1 MLSLKEFIREVNT
14 VNTCLFIITK
24 MQDMMMM
31 MVIIIIIIGRTHFH
45 FLAKIF
51 QVFDPDSIR
60 GMSVGYL
67 WWKVAC

>member
-1 MLSLKEFIREVNT
+1 
-14 VNTCLFIITK
+14 
-24 MQDMMMM
+24 MMM

-51 QVFDPDSIR
+51 QVFGPDSIR